1 MERKYKHQECCILL
15 FISNQFLTNIGQKMA
30 GHSQFKNIMY
40 RKGAQDAKRA
50 RTFAKISREII
61 VATKISPDPASNPR
75 LRAAIMWAR
84 EENMP
89 KDNIDRAMKRAIGG
103 EDTANYEE
111 VRYEGYGPGGTALIV
126 ESLTDNRNRTASEV
140 RSAFSKNGGNLG
152 ETGSV
157 SFMFD
162 RIGFIR
168 LPQSVGTFDDV
179 FEKALEAGADNIEE
193 AEDGYVVSTSLESFG
208 SVRDGLM
215 ESFPDIQEAK
225 IIWRPENLIS
235 CDEEAARKIL
245 KLIDVLEDNDDV
257 QNVYSNCDISEDLLA
272 KIAG

>member
-1 MERKYKHQECCILL
+1 
-15 FISNQFLTNIGQKMA
+15 MA

-61 VATKISPDPASNPR
+61 VAAKVSPDPASNPR
-75 LRAAIMWAR
+75 LRSAILWAR

-140 RSAFSKNGGNLG
+140 RSAFTKNGGNLG

-162 RIGFIR
+162 HVGMIR
-168 LPQSVGTFDDV
+168 VPASAGTFDDV

-193 AEDGYVVSTSLESFG
+193 SEDSYDILTTMENFG
-208 SVRDGLM
+208 AVRDAIM
-215 ESFPDIQEAK
+215 ASFPTIQESK
-225 IIWRPENLIS
+225 IIWKPTNLVA
-235 CDEEAARKIL
+235 CDEEAARKLL

-257 QNVYSNCDISEDLLA
+257 QSVYSNFDISEEILSKLA
-272 KIAG
+272 G